1 MADKSFKLEIV
12 TPTKVVFNGDVV
24 SFSAPGVMGG
34 FQILHNHAPMLVE
47 IGVGIVKLQ
56 RPDGSASF
64 YATSGGF
71 VDVLNNRVIV
81 LAETV
86 ERSDEIDK
94 VRAESARERAKQKL
108 VSRLTEVDSLEI
120 KSSLD
125 RALNR
130 IKVADKK

>member
-1 MADKSFKLEIV
+1 MADKVLNLEIV
-12 TPTKVVFNGDVV
+12 TPTKVIFKGDVI

-34 FQILHNHAPMLVE
+34 FQILYNHAPMLSE
-47 IGVGIVKLQ
+47 IGVGVVKLQ
-56 RPDGSASF
+56 QPNGSETF

-86 ERSDEIDK
+86 ESSDEIDK
-94 VRAESARERAKQKL
+94 VRAESARDRARQKL
-108 VSRLTEVDSLEI
+108 VARLMEVDSLEV
-120 KSSLD
+120 KSALD

-130 IKVADKK
+130 IKVAEKK

>member
-1 MADKSFKLEIV
+1 MPDKVFNLEIV

-34 FQILHNHAPMLVE
+34 FQILYNHAPMLSE
-47 IGVGIVKLQ
+47 IGVGVVKLQ
-56 RPDGSASF
+56 QLDGNETV

-86 ERSDEIDK
+86 EHSDEIDK
-94 VRAESARERAKQKL
+94 VRAESARDRARQKL
-108 VSRLTEVDSLEI
+108 VSRLMEVDSLEV
-120 KSSLD
+120 KSALD

-130 IKVADKK
+130 IKVAENK

>member
-1 MADKSFKLEIV
+1 MADKVLNLEIV
-12 TPTKVVFNGDVV
+12 TPTKVIFKGDVI

-34 FQILHNHAPMLVE
+34 FQILYNHAPMLSE
-47 IGVGIVKLQ
+47 IGVGVVKLQ
-56 RPDGSASF
+56 QPNGSETF

-86 ERSDEIDK
+86 ESSDEIDK
-94 VRAESARERAKQKL
+94 VRAESARDRARQKL
-108 VSRLTEVDSLEI
+108 VARLMEVDSIEV
-120 KSSLD
+120 KSALD

-130 IKVADKK
+130 IKVAENK

>member
-1 MADKSFKLEIV
+1 MPDKVFNLEIV

-34 FQILHNHAPMLVE
+34 FQILYNHAPMLSE
-47 IGVGIVKLQ
+47 IGVGVVKLQ
-56 RPDGSASF
+56 QLDGNETV

-86 ERSDEIDK
+86 EHSDEIDK
-94 VRAESARERAKQKL
+94 VRAESARDRARQKL
-108 VSRLTEVDSLEI
+108 VARLMEVDSLEV
-120 KSSLD
+120 KSALD

-130 IKVADKK
+130 IKVAEKK

>member
-1 MADKSFKLEIV
+1 MPDKVFNLEIV

-34 FQILHNHAPMLVE
+34 FQILYNHAPMLSE
-47 IGVGIVKLQ
+47 IGVGVVKLQ
-56 RPDGSASF
+56 QPNGSETF

-86 ERSDEIDK
+86 ESSDEIDK
-94 VRAESARERAKQKL
+94 VRAESARDRARQKL
-108 VSRLTEVDSLEI
+108 VARLMEVDSIEV
-120 KSSLD
+120 KSALD

-130 IKVADKK
+130 IKVAEKK

>member
-1 MADKSFKLEIV
+1 MADKVLNLEIV
-12 TPTKVVFNGDVV
+12 TPTKVIFKGDVI

-34 FQILHNHAPMLVE
+34 FQILYNHAPMLSE
-47 IGVGIVKLQ
+47 IGVGVVKLQ
-56 RPDGSASF
+56 QPNGSETF

-86 ERSDEIDK
+86 ESSDEIDK
-94 VRAESARERAKQKL
+94 VRAESARDRARQKL
-108 VSRLTEVDSLEI
+108 VARLMEVDSLEV
-120 KSSLD
+120 KSALD

-130 IKVADKK
+130 IKVAENK

>member
-12 TPTKVVFNGDVV
+12 TPTKVVFNGAVV

-34 FQILHNHAPMLVE
+34 FQVLFNHAPMLAE
-47 IGVGIVKLQ
+47 IGVGVVKLQ
-56 RPDGSASF
+56 QLDGNETV

-86 ERSDEIDK
+86 EHSDEIDK
-94 VRAESARERAKQKL
+94 VRAESARDRARQKL
-108 VSRLTEVDSLEI
+108 ISRLMEVDSLEV
-120 KSSLD
+120 KSALD

-130 IKVADKK
+130 IKVAENK

>member
-1 MADKSFKLEIV
+1 MADKVLNLEIV
-12 TPTKVVFNGDVV
+12 TPTKVIFKGDVI

-34 FQILHNHAPMLVE
+34 FQILYNHAPMLSE
-47 IGVGIVKLQ
+47 IGVGVVKLQ
-56 RPDGSASF
+56 QPNGSETF

-86 ERSDEIDK
+86 ESSDEIDK
-94 VRAESARERAKQKL
+94 VRAESARDRARQKL
-108 VSRLTEVDSLEI
+108 VARLMEVDSIEV
-120 KSSLD
+120 KSALD

-130 IKVADKK
+130 IKVAEKK